1 MPNLA
6 AWWQRQRTA
15 YIPFLKK
22 LQERK
27 EEILPWAGGNSPNLW
42 TNMQANQDLW
52 HEARNIKGEIASIE
66 KAARAYG

>member
-1 MPNLA
+1 M
-6 AWWQRQRTA
+6 
-15 YIPFLKK
+15 
-22 LQERK
+22 K

-66 KAARAYG
+66 KAVRAFG